1 METIERHRSRKK
13 DAGILTLAA
22 AIVAL
27 VQGGFSVY
35 VHGLPSADS
44 EAIKSLWAEVHGLSD
59 KIDGVETDVSA
70 LKEDGKQDANRDEA
84 IREIDRQLTVIGK
97 AQAADEAILKGKGN

>member
-1 METIERHRSRKK
+1 M
-13 DAGILTLAA
+13 
-22 AIVAL
+22 
-27 VQGGFSVY
+27 
-35 VHGLPSADS
+35 
-44 EAIKSLWAEVHGLSD
+44 SD

-97 AQAADEAILKGKGN
+97 AQAADEAILKANGN